1 VIVPHRETDCP
12 QKSVSPRSPHLS
24 RFDFYLRGHLK
35 DKVYESNPH
44 NLDEI
49 RKKNIRRFIGSL
61 EVTVV
66 R

>member
-1 VIVPHRETDCP
+1 M
-12 QKSVSPRSPHLS
+12 SPRSPDLS
-24 RFDFYLRGHLK
+24 RFDFYLGGHLK

-49 RKKNIRRFIGSL
+49 RKNIRSSVESV